1 MRPDPQKIRHVACI
15 GAGTIGAGWAAYF
28 LSRGLS
34 VAVTDPGPGAEALL
48 HRIIDGAWP
57 SLEALGLAPGADR
70 RRVSFMPTVAEA
82 VKGAEFVQ
90 ESAPDRLE
98 LKTVLL
104 EEIDRALP
112 PEVVIASS
120 TSTFLPSALGARCR
134 HPERVIVG
142 HPFAPAH
149 LIPLVEVVGAEATP
163 AEVLD
168 WAVAFYAA
176 IGKRPLRLKK
186 EIQSFIANRLQYAIR
201 EEANRLVEAGICDF
215 ADIDTA
221 VTQGIGLRWAFMGT
235 CLIFHMAGGDKG
247 MRHMLA
253 QFGPALK
260 LPWTKLVAPELTN
273 ELLDRMV
280 EGTERQANGRSV
292 KELERYRDDALIS
305 VMEVLGRVKARHG
318 LAPGE

>member
-1 MRPDPQKIRHVACI
+1 MRPDPEKIRHVACI

-48 HRIIDGAWP
+48 HRIVDGAWP
-57 SLEALGLAPGADR
+57 SLEALGLAAGADR
-70 RRVSFMPTVAEA
+70 GRLSFVASVAEA

-104 EEIDRALP
+104 EEIDRLLP

-149 LIPLVEVVGAEATP
+149 LIPLVEVVGAETTP
-163 AEVLD
+163 PEVLD

-221 VTQGIGLRWAFMGT
+221 VTQGIGLRWAFMGPAM
-235 CLIFHMAGGDKG
+235 CAHLGGGKGGLSHYLDHFGWRGSEAGKASVIAAVEQIAG
-247 MRHMLA
+247 
-253 QFGPALK
+253 K
-260 LPWTKLVAPELTN
+260 LPI
-273 ELLDRMV
+273 D
-280 EGTERQANGRSV
+280 
-292 KELERYRDDALIS
+292 ELEAWRDTNLIAQQK
-305 VMEVLGRVKARHG
+305 LLKP
-318 LAPGE
+318 LKK

>member
-1 MRPDPQKIRHVACI
+1 MRSP
-15 GAGTIGAGWAAYF
+15 
-28 LSRGLS
+28 
-34 VAVTDPGPGAEALL
+34 
-48 HRIIDGAWP
+48 
-57 SLEALGLAPGADR
+57 
-70 RRVSFMPTVAEA
+70 
-82 VKGAEFVQ
+82 
-90 ESAPDRLE
+90 
-98 LKTVLL
+98 
-104 EEIDRALP
+104 EEIDRLLP

-163 AEVLD
+163 PEVLD

-221 VTQGIGLRWAFMGT
+221 VTQGIGLRWAFMGPAM
-235 CLIFHMAGGDKG
+235 CAHLGGGKGGLAHYLAHFGWRGSEAGKASVIAAVDQIAG
-247 MRHMLA
+247 M
-253 QFGPALK
+253 
-260 LPWTKLVAPELTN
+260 VSI
-273 ELLDRMV
+273 D
-280 EGTERQANGRSV
+280 
-292 KELERYRDDALIS
+292 ELERWRDANLIAQQK
-305 VMEVLGRVKARHG
+305 LLKP
-318 LAPGE
+318 LKK